1 MITTRLEENV
11 AEGFPD
17 RGFRAYWS
25 AIGVSQFGTA
35 VSMVT
40 VPLIAVLTIG
50 ATPGQMTWLVV
61 LELAP
66 AMLVGIPAAVWSD
79 TLHRRVPLLVGLN
92 VVQAVIMG
100 TIPLLWWLGL
110 LAYAPLLALVA
121 LSSLVRGFQ
130 SALSS
135 PVLVQ
140 IVPRE
145 HLVDANGKTNAT
157 RSVADI
163 GGPAVGGALMAVL
176 AAPLVI
182 LADALSFLLSA
193 ALLTR
198 VRTPPATPPAPAR
211 ATRERPRG
219 TFGEVVR
226 LARVLG
232 RRSGVQ
238 ALVALTLAQGI
249 TQPILALFLV
259 RELHLGP
266 TSIGLLLSL
275 GAVGGV
281 GGGLLVGRVIGRHGP
296 GRTLA
301 LGTLVSVCS
310 LLALPFSAP
319 GLSGAAAVVL
329 FELASS
335 LGGTVMVATVF
346 GTLQSAVKDGE
357 VAKVMAL
364 AGTFLQ
370 VGGLAGS
377 FAGGV
382 LATVFGLRVT
392 TAVAAAL
399 MLVLLL
405 PQVVRWYAARWEID
419 AVSLRPHSVVG
430 P

>member
-66 AMLVGIPAAVWSD
+66 ATLVGIPAAAWSD

-145 HLVDANGKTNAT
+145 HLVDANGRTNAT
-157 RSVADI
+157 RGVADI

-198 VRTPPATPPAPAR
+198 VRTPPAPAR
-211 ATRERPRG
+211 ATRERTRG

-226 LARVLG
+226 LARALG
-232 RRSGVQ
+232 RRSGVR

-249 TQPILALFLV
+249 MQPILALFLV

-266 TSIGLLLSL
+266 TSIGLLFSL
-275 GAVGGV
+275 GAVGGI
-281 GGGLLVGRVIGRHGP
+281 GGGLLVGRLIGRHGP

-346 GTLQSAVKDGE
+346 GTLQSAVRDGE

-382 LATVFGLRVT
+382 LATVFGLRAT

-419 AVSLRPHSVVG
+419 AVSLRPHSGVG

>member
-1 MITTRLEENV
+1 MWTILAATVTTRPEGNV

-17 RGFRAYWS
+17 RGFKAYWS

-40 VPLIAVLTIG
+40 IPMVAVLTIG

-61 LELAP
+61 MELAP
-66 AMLVGIPAAVWSD
+66 AMLAGVPAAAWAD
-79 TLHRRVPLLVGLN
+79 TLHRRLPPLIGCN
-92 VVQAVIMG
+92 VVQALVVG
-100 TIPLLWWLGL
+100 AIPLLWWLGSL
-110 LAYAPLLALVA
+110 NYPALLALVGV
-121 LSSLVRGFQ
+121 SSLVRGLQ

-135 PVLVQ
+135 PILVQ

-163 GGPAVGGALMAVL
+163 GGPAAGGMLMAVL
-176 AAPLVI
+176 AAPLVV

-198 VRTPPATPPAPAR
+198 VRTPPPSGRAP
-211 ATRERPRG
+211 RERSRG
-219 TFGEVVR
+219 TLGEVVR
-226 LARVLG
+226 LARALG

-238 ALVALTLAQGI
+238 ALATLCVAQGI
-249 TQPILALFLV
+249 MQPILVLFLV
-259 RELHLGP
+259 RELGLGP
-266 TSIGLLLSL
+266 APIGLLLGL

-281 GGGLLVGRVIGRHGP
+281 GGGLLLGRVIGRHGP

-301 LGTLVSVCS
+301 LGTAVSMCS

-319 GLSGAAAVVL
+319 GVSGAAAVVL
-329 FELASS
+329 FELAGS
-335 LGGTVMVATVF
+335 LGGTVMAATVY
-346 GTLQSAVKDGE
+346 GTLQSAAKDGE

-370 VGGLAGS
+370 VGGLVGS
-377 FAGGV
+377 FAGGA
-382 LATVFGLRVT
+382 LATAFGLRAAAGT
-392 TAVAAAL
+392 AAAL
-399 MLVLLL
+399 MPLLLL
-405 PQVVRWYAARWEID
+405 PQLVRWYTARWRID
-419 AVSLRPHSVVG
+419 TATIG
-430 P
+430 